1 MKIPDHHE
9 AITSCSK
16 YEFSTFDYIATFE
29 NIQSLAT
36 QLIINHF
43 SISKVKYKNLNSSSQ
58 LLLLLPGDINL
69 NLQ

>member
-9 AITSCSK
+9 AIRSCSK

-29 NIQSLAT
+29 NIQSLGT

-58 LLLLLPGDINL
+58 LLLLLSGDINL